1 MSDPDLELG
10 NWSPSSSP
18 DACVESLLLVN
29 SLQPGIHHVRR
40 RQQENPA
47 NERNPRQVI
56 TCSSR
61 YQQPNTNARTLRNRV
76 HNSKPQGYNTKE
88 GRIKTAVKSDGVSMA
103 PVCVN
108 LGVGGVHTGPLGM
121 GNGDIEFQNTA
132 TKSTTT
138 KGPTTFHKSL
148 TVSNFIKTDFGL
160 SGDRNS
166 SLAGWSQLKTFS
178 QMSDLERE
186 MGSIARKHIASVQT
200 AGLLARTSRTRHG
213 IHELHNTLSP
223 AKSHLAASRGLHH
236 RSLWNTDGYSAEYD
250 IEDNLARR
258 SGKLVIQKT
267 PPPATN
273 ILSGHLPPINCK
285 TIKIPG
291 SSVEESLVPK
301 GKTINSTFAE
311 SLATFSQL

>member
-1 MSDPDLELG
+1 MSDTDLELG

-56 TCSSR
+56 TCSPR
-61 YQQPNTNARTLRNRV
+61 YRQPNTHARTLRNRV
-76 HNSKPQGYNTKE
+76 HNSKPQGYYNKE
-88 GRIKTAVKSDGVSMA
+88 GRIKTSIKSAVNMA

-108 LGVGGVHTGPLGM
+108 LRVSSPHTGPVGRD
-121 GNGDIEFQNTA
+121 NCDIEFQNTA

-138 KGPTTFHKSL
+138 KGPTTFHKSF

-160 SGDRNS
+160 RGDRNS

-186 MGSIARKHIASVQT
+186 MGSIARNDIASVQT
-200 AGLLARTSRTRHG
+200 TSLLARTSRTRHG

-223 AKSHLAASRGLHH
+223 AKSHLAASRGRQH
-236 RSLWNTDGYSAEYD
+236 RSLWNSDSYSADSD
-250 IEDNLARR
+250 IEDNLAQR
-258 SGKLVIQKT
+258 SGKLVIQKP

-273 ILSGHLPPINCK
+273 IVSGHLPPINCK

-291 SSVEESLVPK
+291 SSMEESLVPK